1 MSLLLGMAFAAL
13 GFLALAAILSSIRHS
28 APLVAALRGDLR
40 QPVPVEELRL
50 TMQDAVLPEA
60 DSAPAHQYP
69 LHQPKP
75 IARLLQARERVLRY
89 A

>member
-13 GFLALAAILSSIRHS
+13 GLLALAAITASLRQSV
-28 APLVAALRGDLR
+28 PLVTDLR
-40 QPVPVEELRL
+40 RALNQPSEIEELRL
-50 TMQDAVLPEA
+50 TMQDALVPEA
-60 DSAPAHQYP
+60 EQASNEPRP

-75 IARLLQARERVLRY
+75 ITRLLQARKAVPEF